1 MIDGGT
7 VEGSRRQHSVMSV
20 PCVTNRRE
28 TEMATNGGGQNLLS
42 RRALLASGMLA
53 MPVTAALITLRPEL
67 GAAQQKVAQKLV
79 QYQLKPKNNQKCSL
93 CLHFVPP
100 DSCKVVDGKINPD
113 GWCALFAPKPK

>member
-1 MIDGGT
+1 
-7 VEGSRRQHSVMSV
+7 
-20 PCVTNRRE
+20 
-28 TEMATNGGGQNLLS
+28 MATNGGGRNLLS

-53 MPVTAALITLRPEL
+53 IPVTAALITLRPEL

-79 QYQLKPKNNQKCSL
+79 QYQMKPKNNQKCSL

-100 DSCKVVDGKINPD
+100 DSCKVVEGKINPD

>member
-1 MIDGGT
+1 
-7 VEGSRRQHSVMSV
+7 
-20 PCVTNRRE
+20 
-28 TEMATNGGGQNLLS
+28 
-42 RRALLASGMLA
+42 MLA

-79 QYQLKPKNNQKCSL
+79 QYQMKPKNNQKCSL

-100 DSCKVVDGKINPD
+100 DSCKVVEGKINPD

>member
-1 MIDGGT
+1 
-7 VEGSRRQHSVMSV
+7 
-20 PCVTNRRE
+20 
-28 TEMATNGGGQNLLS
+28 MATNGGGKNLLS
-42 RRALLASGMLA
+42 RRTLLASGMLA
-53 MPVTAALITLRPEL
+53 MPVTAALITLRPEF

-79 QYQLKPKNNQKCSL
+79 QYQQKPKNNQKCSL